1 FVTEDEKVRR
11 APVVEADGDT
21 RVDGMEDRSL
31 SLDPQQ
37 LAAPAASLDDE
48 ALGGAGDEVGDH
60 RVDGDPPAGDR
71 DPGLSRRNEDRPL
84 AAAPRLEVELE
95 RDGHLPDRAIRADG
109 EHDRAGHVEDL
120 AGRRGEIRRWATEVS
135 QLDAVRVREP
145 AQLRVVVEED
155 VQAVLD
161 VDARRDAL
169 PQDLDPLRRK
179 AAAL

>member
-1 FVTEDEKVRR
+1 AGPALRERHTLVQLHELAQRRDRVRAAAGALRGGEPGFVTEDEKVRR

-21 RVDGMEDRSL
+21 RVDGMEDRAL

-120 AGRRGEIRRWATEVS
+120 AGRRGEIRRWA
-135 QLDAVRVREP
+135 
-145 AQLRVVVEED
+145 
-155 VQAVLD
+155 
-161 VDARRDAL
+161 
-169 PQDLDPLRRK
+169 
-179 AAAL
+179 